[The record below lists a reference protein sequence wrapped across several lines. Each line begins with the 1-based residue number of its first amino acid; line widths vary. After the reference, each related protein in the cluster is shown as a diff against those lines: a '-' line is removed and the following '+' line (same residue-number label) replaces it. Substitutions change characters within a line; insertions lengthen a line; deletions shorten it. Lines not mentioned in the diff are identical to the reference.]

1 MKRILVT
8 GGAGFIGNH
17 LCRALLN
24 EGHYVVCMDNFLTG
38 SEKNINDML
47 PDKKFKL
54 IEHDVQIPY
63 DISVDEIYNL
73 ACPASPIWYQTDP
86 VRTVK
91 TSVLGIINA
100 LEVAKAYNARILQSS
115 TSEIYGNALE
125 HPQKETYNGNVNP
138 IGLRSCYD
146 EGKRCAETLLTD
158 YHRQYNIN
166 TRLIRI
172 FNTYGPN
179 MAQNDGRVIPN
190 FIIQALKNE
199 DITIFGQGNQTR
211 SFCYVSDLISGMI
224 KMMNNNQNFHGPV
237 NLGNPEEKT
246 ILNIAQTIV
255 RLTDSKSKTIFTSLP
270 SDDPIQ
276 RKPDIS
282 LAKEKLDWQP
292 QVSLE
297 KGLIKTIDYFKQ
309 QLLYNPSIEPL
320 RMNKGPS
327 L

>member
-91 TSVLGIINA
+91 TSVFGIINA

-138 IGLRSCYD
+138 VGLRSCYD

-190 FIIQALKNE
+190 FIMQALKNE

-224 KMMNNNQNFHGPV
+224 KMMNNDQNFHGPV
-237 NLGNPEEKT
+237 NLGNPKEKT

-255 RLTDSKSKTIFTSLP
+255 KLTESKSKTIFTSLP

-292 QVSLE
+292 QVPLE

-309 QLLYNPSIEPL
+309 QLL
-320 RMNKGPS
+320 
-327 L
+327 